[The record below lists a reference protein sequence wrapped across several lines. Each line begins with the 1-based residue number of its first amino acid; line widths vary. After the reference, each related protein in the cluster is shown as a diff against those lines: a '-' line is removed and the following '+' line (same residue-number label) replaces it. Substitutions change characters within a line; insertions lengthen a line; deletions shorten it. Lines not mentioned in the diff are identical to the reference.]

1 MFLVVG
7 LILKALK
14 YLCDLCWYSCDTKV
28 SFYGYIAA
36 LLKLCDDHDLWI
48 VLLQL
53 KLQQYEQVIWVKVHI
68 YPELHIRVSQHW
80 ERQVYYGELS

>member
-1 MFLVVG
+1 MNVSKKCFCRFCAFTGIPGMFLVVG

-36 LLKLCDDHDLWI
+36 LLKLCDDHDL
-48 VLLQL
+48 
-53 KLQQYEQVIWVKVHI
+53 
-68 YPELHIRVSQHW
+68 
-80 ERQVYYGELS
+80 